1 MAATAE
7 GNCLGPEDPV
17 AHLWV
22 LSAVF
27 MLMTLAVFAFYGV
40 FASFMRTRVLA
51 RPNVTLWLRRV
62 FATGFIALGLKL
74 MLFTGRA

>member
-1 MAATAE
+1 
-7 GNCLGPEDPV
+7 
-17 AHLWV
+17 
-22 LSAVF
+22 
-27 MLMTLAVFAFYGV
+27 
-40 FASFMRTRVLA
+40 MRTRVLA